1 MQSSGSINQHHVG
14 AISLSTLE
22 GIEGNRSW
30 IRSHLLLHHRHP
42 NSLSPDA
49 DLFNGSS
56 TESIGSTEI
65 NLLASLFKLIGQLAD
80 GSSFTHTIH
89 TDNENDIRFVIG
101 RQIPVVIIIRMI
113 FREQISDFLA
123 EDSVKLRGRNVLI
136 TSNSLFD
143 AADDLHRSLH
153 TDIRG
158 NQNLLQI
165 VEYIIING

>member
-22 GIEGNRSW
+22 GIEGNRSR
-30 IRSHLLLHHRHP
+30 IGTHLLLHHRHP

-49 DLFNGSS
+49 DLLNCSC
-56 TESIGSTEI
+56 TEGISGTEI
-65 NLLASLFKLIGQLAD
+65 NLFASLLKLVSQLAD

-89 TDNENDIRFVIG
+89 TNNENDIRFVIG
-101 RQIPVVIIIRMI
+101 RQIPIVIIIRMI

-123 EDSVKLRGRNVLI
+123 EDSVKFRGRNVLI

-143 AADDLHRSLH
+143 AADNFHRSLH